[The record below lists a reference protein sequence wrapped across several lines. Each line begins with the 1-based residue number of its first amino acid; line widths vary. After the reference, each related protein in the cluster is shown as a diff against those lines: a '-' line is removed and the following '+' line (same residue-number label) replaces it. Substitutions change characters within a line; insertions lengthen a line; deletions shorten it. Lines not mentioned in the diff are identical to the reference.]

1 MNMNSGYGGAQKDTN
16 PTNIKQEVGYLGP
29 NKRIIEVGDEK
40 HMLFHEGGN
49 VPLWTTQQ
57 QRV

>member
-29 NKRIIEVGDEK
+29 HKWIIEVGDEK
-40 HMLFHEGGN
+40 HMLFQEGGD
-49 VPLWTTQQ
+49 VPLWMTPQ
-57 QRV
+57 